1 MGMKATCQISGGRL
15 YVHWSIHLTESFPI
29 RAGYDGKGYV
39 VCDDQN
45 GAEYLRNIIAP
56 DAELHLFG
64 TGDFT
69 ALAIKD
75 IPAAGIFAWHPSS
88 TETAPRAQS

>member
-1 MGMKATCQISGGRL
+1 MKATCQISGGRL
-15 YVHWSIHLTESFPI
+15 YVHWSIHLTESHPI
-29 RAGYDGKGYV
+29 RAGFDGEPYA
-39 VCDDQN
+39 VCADQD

-56 DAELHLFG
+56 GAELHLFG

-75 IPAAGIFAWHPSS
+75 IPAAGIFAWHPPS
-88 TETAPRAQS
+88 TETTTRAQS